1 MIKVLIVD
9 DSPVARELISHILG
23 SDPDIRVIGTAGSGA
38 EAMES
43 IKKEKP
49 DIITMDINMPGL
61 DGFETTRTIMETD
74 PVPIVI
80 VTGRPDTKEME
91 MSFRAIEAGALAVLK
106 KPHGIG
112 HPYYATEAADLIT
125 TVRLMSE
132 IKVVKRWRRRSANKN
147 LPRGGAPEPGSLDP
161 IEIKVVAVGASTG
174 GPPVIERVLSQLPK
188 DFPAPILIVQH
199 MAEGFIHGLAEWLGK
214 KSALPVHVASDRSL
228 SHPGHVYLAPDWT
241 QMKVDANGRLLCTDD
256 GPENSLRPSASYL
269 FRSVA
274 EAFGRNAAGVLLTG
288 MGGDGAAELKLM
300 KEKGAVTIAQDKES
314 CVVFG
319 MPGEAVRI
327 GAARYVLPPDGIAAV
342 LTGLAMSKA
351 SKP

>member
-9 DSPVARELISHILG
+9 DSPVVRELISHILG
-23 SDPDIRVIGTAGSGA
+23 SDPDIRVIGAAGSGA
-38 EAMES
+38 EAIES
-43 IKKEKP
+43 IKKNKP
-49 DIITMDINMPGL
+49 DVITMDINMPGL

-80 VTGRPDTKEME
+80 VTGRPDTKEAE

-112 HPYYATEAADLIT
+112 HPDYAIEAEDLIT

-132 IKVVKRWRRRSANKN
+132 IKVVRRWKRSSVKKK
-147 LPRGGAPEPGSLDP
+147 APESGSLDS

-174 GPPVIERVLSQLPK
+174 GPPVIERILSQLPK
-188 DFPAPILIVQH
+188 DFPAAILIVQH
-199 MAEGFIHGLAEWLGK
+199 MAEGFVHGLAEWLGK
-214 KSALPVHVASDRSL
+214 KSALPVHVASDRSPGY
-228 SHPGHVYLAPDWT
+228 PGHVYIAPDRT
-241 QMKVDANGRLLCTDD
+241 QMRVDANGRLFCTDD
-256 GPENSLRPSASYL
+256 DPENSLRPSVSYL

-274 EAFGRNAAGVLLTG
+274 EAFGKNAAGVLLTG
-288 MGGDGAAELKLM
+288 MGEDGAAELRLM

-319 MPGEAVRI
+319 MPGQAVKI
-327 GAARYVLPPDGIAAV
+327 KAARYVLPPDGIAAL
-342 LTGLAMSKA
+342 LTGLVMSRVHKH
-351 SKP
+351 